1 MTHKTSARLLL
12 NLLAATF
19 LVGTLA
25 GQAQAET
32 VWRFP
37 PKGGAPYAVPHEHSV
52 RVAPHQN
59 TRKTVHTAKRAHGA
73 GAASV
78 VR

>member
-37 PKGGAPYAVPHEHSV
+37 PKGGAPYDVHQSTYPLSV
-52 RVAPHQN
+52 ESDCRDRGVVAMEAEWARV
-59 TRKTVHTAKRAHGA
+59 
-73 GAASV
+73 SL
-78 VR
+78 